1 MKFPRVLSARDELP
15 ATKKEISFMQQ
26 KEFVMITGASSG
38 VGLSSVLMFSEIG
51 YDVLACVQNEDEK
64 QVLEKHA
71 KIPIRILLTEL
82 RDQNSIL
89 AAAKE
94 TERIVGKIGLAC
106 LVNCAAMLHCGPM
119 EYFSRDKWVEQYDV
133 NLFGTVA
140 LTRAMLP
147 FIRIAGGRIITIGA
161 VGGGVMLPFF
171 GAIASSKIAL
181 EAVNDGFRRELSPWG
196 MHVIIIDPGGINTPA
211 NDKMRESAREYLEKL
226 NPTGKQRYG
235 APMDKFTR
243 WADKMHKRS
252 LKPEQVAGVVLKALR
267 AKHPR
272 TRYRIGWD
280 SYGMALLKWILP
292 DRLFDKVILKVA
304 FLPIKFGAWRDK

>member
-1 MKFPRVLSARDELP
+1 LKPSFPLLKKLLNTEILGKDMK
-15 ATKKEISFMQQ
+15 T
-26 KEFVMITGASSG
+26 KEFIMITGASSG
-38 VGLSSVLMFSEIG
+38 VGLSCALMFSNLG
-51 YDVLACVQNEDEK
+51 YDVLACVQNEDER

-71 KIPIRILLTEL
+71 KFPVHVLIIEL
-82 RDQNSIL
+82 RDQNTIL
-89 AAAKE
+89 AASKE
-94 TERIVGKIGLAC
+94 TERVVGSRGLTC

-133 NLFGTVA
+133 NLFGTIE

-147 FIRIAGGRIITIGA
+147 YIRRGKGRIITIGA

-196 MHVIIIDPGGINTPA
+196 IHVIMIDPGGIDTPA
-211 NDKMRESAREYLEKL
+211 NDKMRESAREYLENL
-226 NPTGKQRYG
+226 SPAGKQRYG
-235 APMDKFTR
+235 EPMEKFTR

-252 LKPEQVAGVVLKALR
+252 LKPEQVAGVVIKAFR
-267 AKHPR
+267 AKHPK

-280 SYGMALLKWILP
+280 SHGMALLRWLLP

-304 FLPIKFGAWRDK
+304 FLPMKFGAWRDNWP